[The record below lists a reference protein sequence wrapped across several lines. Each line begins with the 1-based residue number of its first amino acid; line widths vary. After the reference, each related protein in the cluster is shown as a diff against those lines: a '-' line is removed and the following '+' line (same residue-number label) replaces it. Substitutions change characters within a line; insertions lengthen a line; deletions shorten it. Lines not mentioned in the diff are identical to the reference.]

1 MGSVKNIMSTYLD
14 IIVNNKIDQK
24 VVEIFSSPHYA
35 LVEHSIIAPFFLL
48 KG

>member
-1 MGSVKNIMSTYLD
+1 MGRERRKQKHALD